1 VGLLRAVVF
10 LINPQTD
17 KKTADRSLGRD
28 QAGPNSERQKMFAVI
43 KTGGKQYR
51 VAANDLLKIE
61 KVEGQVGDIVEIG
74 HVLAHG
80 EGENVTFGAPF
91 VDGALV
97 TAEVVEQGKN
107 RTVIAFKKRRR
118 QNSRRKIGHRQLLT
132 TVRIA
137 EILLDGAK
145 PTKKAAAKT
154 EAKAAPKKEA
164 KAEAAPKEAEAKA
177 TETAAPLFKAPK
189 GEPDD
194 LTVIKGIGPVAAGQ
208 LNEQGI
214 TTFAQIAKLSD
225 KDVAKIDEH
234 MPFSADQIMDWR
246 EQAKELAKK

>member
-1 VGLLRAVVF
+1 
-10 LINPQTD
+10 
-17 KKTADRSLGRD
+17 
-28 QAGPNSERQKMFAVI
+28 MFAVI

-61 KVEGQVGDIVEIG
+61 KVEAKVGDIVEIG
-74 HVLAHG
+74 NVLAHG

-137 EILLDGAK
+137 EILLGGAK
-145 PTKKAAAKT
+145 PSKKAAAK
-154 EAKAAPKKEA
+154 PEA
-164 KAEAAPKEAEAKA
+164 KAEAKAEVAAEAAAKEPKAKKEAKTEAAAGEEAK
-177 TETAAPLFKAPK
+177 AAPLFKAPK

-194 LTVIKGIGPVAAGQ
+194 LTVIKGIGPVAAKD
-208 LNEQGI
+208 LAEQGI
-214 TTFAQIAKLSD
+214 VTFAQLAKLSD

-234 MPFSADQIMDWR
+234 MPFSADQIKDWR

>member
-1 VGLLRAVVF
+1 
-10 LINPQTD
+10 
-17 KKTADRSLGRD
+17 
-28 QAGPNSERQKMFAVI
+28 MFAVI

-61 KVEGQVGDIVEIG
+61 KVEAKVGDIVEIG
-74 HVLAHG
+74 NVLAHG

-137 EILLDGAK
+137 EILLGGAK
-145 PTKKAAAKT
+145 PAKKAAAKP
-154 EAKAAPKKEA
+154 EAKAEAKAEVAAEA
-164 KAEAAPKEAEAKA
+164 KAEAAPKEAKAKKEAAPKA
-177 TETAAPLFKAPK
+177 EVTAETAAAPLFKAPK

-194 LTVIKGIGPVAAGQ
+194 LTVIKGIAPVAAKD
-208 LNEQGI
+208 LAEQGI
-214 TTFAQIAKLSD
+214 ITFAQLAKLTD

-234 MPFSADQIMDWR
+234 MPFSADQIKDWR

>member
-1 VGLLRAVVF
+1 
-10 LINPQTD
+10 
-17 KKTADRSLGRD
+17 
-28 QAGPNSERQKMFAVI
+28 MFAVI

-61 KVEGQVGDIVEIG
+61 KLEAQVGDIVEIG

-91 VDGALV
+91 VEGALV
-97 TAEVVEQGKN
+97 TAEVVEQGKS

-132 TVRIA
+132 TVRIS
-137 EILLDGAK
+137 EILVGGAK
-145 PTKKAAAKT
+145 PSKKAAAKADVKA
-154 EAKAAPKKEA
+154 EAKNEAKVEAAPKKAA
-164 KAEAAPKEAEAKA
+164 KAKDAEPAAADK
-177 TETAAPLFKAPK
+177 AAPLFKAPK

-194 LTVIKGIGPVAAGQ
+194 LTVIKGIGPVAAKD

-214 TTFAQIAKLSD
+214 TTFKQIAALSD
-225 KDVAKIDEH
+225 KDIAKIDEA
-234 MPFSADQIMDWR
+234 MPFSADQIKDWR
-246 EQAKELAKK
+246 EQAKELAK

>member
-1 VGLLRAVVF
+1 
-10 LINPQTD
+10 
-17 KKTADRSLGRD
+17 
-28 QAGPNSERQKMFAVI
+28 MFAVI

-51 VAANDLLKIE
+51 VAANDTLKIE

-74 HVLAHG
+74 QVLAHG
-80 EGENVTFGAPF
+80 EGDKVTFGAPF
-91 VDGALV
+91 VNGAAV
-97 TAEVVEQGKN
+97 AAEIVEQGKA

-145 PTKKAAAKT
+145 PSKKAAV
-154 EAKAAPKKEA
+154 
-164 KAEAAPKEAEAKA
+164 KAEAKSEAAPAA
-177 TETAAPLFKAPK
+177 AAPLFKAPK
-189 GEPDD
+189 AEPDD
-194 LTVIKGIGPVAAGQ
+194 LTVIKGIGPVAAKD
-208 LNEQGI
+208 LAEQGI
-214 TTFAQIAKLSD
+214 ITFAQLAKLTD

-234 MPFSADQIMDWR
+234 MPFSADQISDWR